1 MHIRVVTPITTPGFT
16 EAADFEPLARSDVRV
31 SQTGLDVGPAS
42 IESAFDEAFA
52 LPDTIAKIVAAER
65 EGVDAVV
72 VDCMGDPGVDAG
84 REATS
89 MLVLGPAQSAMHLAA
104 LLAHRFSI
112 VTVLDAVVPL
122 LEDLAR
128 KYGLAEKLCSVRSID
143 IPVLELTDH
152 SRVVGA
158 LVEESVKAIA
168 EDGAHATVFG
178 CTGMRGCA
186 EGLRKSLAERGY
198 PGIPVIDPVVA
209 AFKLAEA
216 LVDLGLT
223 PSQRTYPPPREKP
236 LTGYDVAL
244 DRPQAIA
251 AEVGA

>member
-16 EAADFEPLARSDVRV
+16 EAADFEPLARPGVQV
-31 SQTGLDVGPAS
+31 SQTNLDTGPAS

-52 LPDTIAKIVAAER
+52 QPDTIAKIVAAER
-65 EGVDAVV
+65 DGVDAVV
-72 VDCMGDPGVDAG
+72 VDCMGDPAVDAG

-89 MLVLGPAQSAMHLAA
+89 MLVLGPAQTSMHLAA

-128 KYGLAEKLCSVRSID
+128 KYGLQDKLCSVRSVD
-143 IPVLELTDH
+143 IPVLELTEH
-152 SRVVGA
+152 SRLVRA
-158 LVEESVKAIA
+158 LVDESVKAIE
-168 EDGAHATVFG
+168 EDGAHAIVFG

-186 EGLRKSLAERGY
+186 EGLRASLAERGY
-198 PGIPVIDPVVA
+198 PGIPVIDPVIA

-216 LVDLGLT
+216 LVELGLT
-223 PSQRTYPPPREKP
+223 PSRRTYPSPREKQ
-236 LTGYDVAL
+236 LAGYEAFE
-244 DRPQAIA
+244 RQAVIA
-251 AEVGA
+251 SEIGA